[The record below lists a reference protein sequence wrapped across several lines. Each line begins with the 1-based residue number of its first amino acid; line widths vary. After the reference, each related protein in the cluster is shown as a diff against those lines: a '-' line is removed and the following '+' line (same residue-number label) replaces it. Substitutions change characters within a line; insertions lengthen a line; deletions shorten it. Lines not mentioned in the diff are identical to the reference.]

1 MSTSAA
7 VFHHTDRHI
16 LHITGEDSR
25 SFLTRV
31 ITQGPE
37 GVSEICGQWSA
48 LLTPQGKIIVDFMMF
63 DDRAGGLYLDVPAS
77 QSEALIK
84 RLSLYRLRAKAEIKR
99 MNDLALMSGWGPCPL
114 PPEIQLGLSDD
125 PRHSDL
131 GWRAITPLNEAQ
143 KFSDD
148 LSAYHQMRIS
158 ALVPEFGA
166 DYASEEVF
174 STDVN
179 HDLLGIMDYKK
190 GCFVG
195 QEVASR
201 MKRKGEIRKR
211 TLGVLASQTL
221 ETGQIL
227 TAGETELGQ
236 ITSSEGYNGLARL
249 RLDRLNKSKNEDAS
263 VQLAGESVQLRLP
276 DDTN

>member
-1 MSTSAA
+1 MTTSAA
-7 VFHHTDRHI
+7 VFHHTQRHI

-25 SFLTRV
+25 SVLTRV
-31 ITQGPE
+31 ITQGPD
-37 GVSEICGQWSA
+37 GVSEARGQWSA

-63 DDRAGGLYLDVPAS
+63 DDHHGGLYLDVPAD

-99 MNDLALMSGWGPCPL
+99 IEHLALISGWGACPL
-114 PPEIQLGLSDD
+114 AAELRLGYSAD

-131 GWRAITPLNEAQ
+131 GWRAITPLNKAQ
-143 KFSDD
+143 HFPQD

-158 ALVPEFGA
+158 ALVAEFGA
-166 DYASEEVF
+166 DYTSEAVF

-179 HDLLGIMDYKK
+179 HDLLGAVDYKK

-211 TLGVLASQTL
+211 TVGVMAAHALEVGQVLTLGES
-221 ETGQIL
+221 
-227 TAGETELGQ
+227 ELGQ
-236 ITSSEGYNGLARL
+236 ITSAQGQNGLARL
-249 RLDRLNKSKNEDAS
+249 RLDRLNKSKNEEAS
-263 VQLAGESVQLRLP
+263 VTIAGQSVQLRLP